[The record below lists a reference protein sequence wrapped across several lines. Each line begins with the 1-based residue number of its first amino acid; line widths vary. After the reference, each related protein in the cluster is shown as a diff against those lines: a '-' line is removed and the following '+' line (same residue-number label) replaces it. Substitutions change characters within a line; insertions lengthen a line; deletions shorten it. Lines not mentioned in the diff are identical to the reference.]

1 MWAAAFGAFGLR
13 MEVPHTQL
21 RPAAPV
27 VEIYGE
33 DSAVFDG
40 TIGVRGHESRQS
52 QSCSSKCSIEN
63 IESSPRATFITF
75 VRGASK
81 DSVPRESQEETQISE
96 GVTPTDKVATCVLG
110 HLGDFCNLI
119 DALSSVFAVCV
130 SASDSFYCDGKCASP
145 TIGQCLTSNITIQ
158 LLAVCVAGNP
168 VAWNMLMMKCC
179 AIFFWMIF
187 RETCMQMLQRYAVAG
202 WLGTKG
208 RFSESGAAAAAVLL
222 QRGAGN
228 DSQWFTMVH
237 R

>member
-1 MWAAAFGAFGLR
+1 MWAVAFGSFGLR

-63 IESSPRATFITF
+63 IESSPRATF

-110 HLGDFCNLI
+110 HFGDFYCNFI
-119 DALSSVFAVCV
+119 DALSSVCSQYV
-130 SASDSFYCDGKCASP
+130 SVLQILMTFYCDGKCASP

-179 AIFFWMIF
+179 AIFF
-187 RETCMQMLQRYAVAG
+187 
-202 WLGTKG
+202 
-208 RFSESGAAAAAVLL
+208 
-222 QRGAGN
+222 
-228 DSQWFTMVH
+228 
-237 R
+237 